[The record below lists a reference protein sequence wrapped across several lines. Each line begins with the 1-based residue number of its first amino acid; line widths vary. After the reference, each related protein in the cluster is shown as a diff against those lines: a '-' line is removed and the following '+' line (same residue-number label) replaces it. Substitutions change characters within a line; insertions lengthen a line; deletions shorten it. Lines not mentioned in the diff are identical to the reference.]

1 MGQDIV
7 PKLDPAEVRTFTK
20 ALLTDLQALERMV
33 DEGLIESGIRRIG
46 AEQELFLVDADW
58 HPAPVA
64 TDVLEQL
71 PENQGF
77 TTELAR
83 FNLEINLDP
92 LGLEGDCFTRL
103 EQCMTTRVGQVRE
116 AARDI
121 GAEVILTGILP
132 TLSKSD
138 LVVDNITPRTRYYAL
153 NDAMGR
159 LRSGK
164 PYRLQIE
171 GAEELHF
178 EHDSVMLEAC
188 NTSAQFHL
196 QVSAEEFP
204 VFYNVAQLV
213 AAPVLACAVNSPLLF
228 GRQLWAETRIAV
240 FQQSIDTR
248 STALHMRELSPR
260 VRFGDR
266 WLSGT
271 VSTLFEEDV
280 SRFRVLVA
288 TEVTEDSIEVLDRG
302 GVPELRALQI
312 HNGTVYRWNRPC
324 YGVGGGVP
332 HLRIECRVFPS
343 GPTVADEVANAAFWI
358 GVVLGGAEE
367 WGDVRQSMYFGDAKA
382 NFLAAA
388 RAGLRAGFRWF
399 DGESVSARSLILERL
414 LPLAREGLL
423 EAGVDSVDAA
433 RYLGIVRDRVESGQ
447 TGSNWLLRSLAATRE
462 GTKRAEQV
470 TALTAATHARQKTD
484 LLGHEWEL
492 ARMEESGGWRQN
504 YARVEQYMTTSLYT
518 VHEDELVDLAAFL
531 MEKNRIRHVLVEDA
545 NNELVG
551 IVSYRALLRLLA
563 RGAHA
568 PSADELP
575 VKEVMERNPVT
586 VGPETATIDAI
597 ETMRAHQ
604 VSALPVV
611 KDGKLVGIVSE
622 RDFMPVAGQLMENRL
637 RQDKSALG

>member
-1 MGQDIV
+1 MGQEIV

-33 DEGLIESGIRRIG
+33 DEGMIESGIRRIG
-46 AEQELFLVDADW
+46 AEQELFLVDAGW

-71 PENQGF
+71 PEGQGF

-92 LGLEGDCFTRL
+92 LELEGDCFTRL
-103 EQCMTTRVGQVRE
+103 EQCMTTRVGQVRD
-116 AARDI
+116 AARSL

-159 LRSGK
+159 LRSGR

-188 NTSAQFHL
+188 NTR
-196 QVSAEEFP
+196 
-204 VFYNVAQLV
+204 
-213 AAPVLACAVNSPLLF
+213 LLF

-266 WLSGT
+266 WLSGS

-288 TEVTEDSIEVLDRG
+288 TEVGDDSIDVLDRG
-302 GVPELRALQI
+302 EVPDLRALQI

-332 HLRIECRVFPS
+332 HLRIECRVLPS
-343 GPTVADEVANAAFWI
+343 GPTIADEVANAAFWI

-367 WGDVRQSMYFGDAKA
+367 WGDVRDTMYFGDAKA

-388 RAGLRAGFRWF
+388 RGGLRAGFHWF
-399 DGESVSARSLILERL
+399 NGESVSARSLILERL

-423 EAGVDSVDAA
+423 AAGVDSVDTA

-447 TGSNWLLRSLAATRE
+447 TGSSWLLRSLAATRE
-462 GTKRAEQV
+462 GTKRIEQV
-470 TALTAATHARQKTD
+470 TALTAATHARQRTG

-492 ARMEESGGWRQN
+492 ARMEESGGWQQN
-504 YARVEQYMTTSLYT
+504 YTRVEQYMTTSLYT

-531 MEKNRIRHVLVEDA
+531 MDKNRIRHVLVEDA

-551 IVSYRALLRLLA
+551 IVSYRSLLRLLA

-586 VGPETATIDAI
+586 VGPETATVDAI

-622 RDFMPVAGQLMENRL
+622 RDFMPVAGQLMEDRL
-637 RQDKSALG
+637 RQD